1 MFLGVVSVAP
11 SVALSSSQQYPRL
24 TPWAASLRRFAAG
37 FDSAFQEDQK
47 AAGFS
52 GLASQR
58 ITKHVAVP
66 CSE

>member
-47 AAGFS
+47 AAGFGS
-52 GLASQR
+52 C
-58 ITKHVAVP
+58 VP
-66 CSE
+66 EDHEAHGRALL